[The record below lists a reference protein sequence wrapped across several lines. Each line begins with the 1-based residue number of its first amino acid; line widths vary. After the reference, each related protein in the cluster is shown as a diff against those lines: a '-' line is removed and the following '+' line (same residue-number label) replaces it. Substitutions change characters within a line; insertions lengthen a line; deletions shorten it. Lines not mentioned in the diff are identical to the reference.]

1 MIPNEAKRLLLR
13 GDVHLENDDFEVL
26 LLNDGETFT
35 PDPNDHEYVA
45 DVLDD
50 ATEYGD
56 ENYERKELE
65 NTEVVTD
72 GNQVQWQ
79 ADDPVWEDLG
89 SELGEIIQTV
99 VVFRDEVDDSESTV
113 IRILDDSWEP
123 KLPLGTNGS
132 SVTFEWDDAG
142 ILTLE

>member
-56 ENYERKELE
+56 TNYERKELTGRE
-65 NTEVVTD
+65 IVTD
-72 GNQVQWQ
+72 GDQVQWQ

-132 SVTFEWDDAG
+132 DVTFEWDDTG